1 MPVPLRELNFLVPAH
16 DPIWYPLRLQQQQEG
31 SIKMQTPEGSISEQQ
46 QLVSDMKST
55 ISDAEDMLQ
64 ATADQVGDQVASLRA
79 RIQERLK
86 GAQLRLSEAETALR
100 EKTRA
105 AARATDNYVHESPWT
120 AVGIAAGVGLLV
132 GLIISR
138 R

>member
-1 MPVPLRELNFLVPAH
+1 MET
-16 DPIWYPLRLQQQQEG
+16 QE
-31 SIKMQTPEGSISEQQ
+31 STLSEQH
-46 QLVSDMKST
+46 QLVSDMKSA
-55 ISDAEDMLQ
+55 IADAEDMLQ
-64 ATADQVGDQVASLRA
+64 ATADQAGEKVASLRA

-86 GAQLRLSEAETALR
+86 DTRQRLSEAEATLR

-120 AVGIAAGVGLLV
+120 AVGIAACVGLLV
-132 GLIISR
+132 GLIAAR